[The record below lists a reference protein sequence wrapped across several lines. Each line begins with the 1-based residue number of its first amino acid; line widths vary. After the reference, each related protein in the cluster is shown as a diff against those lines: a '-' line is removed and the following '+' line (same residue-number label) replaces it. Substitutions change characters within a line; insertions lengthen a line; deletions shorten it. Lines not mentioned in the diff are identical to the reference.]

1 MTDPGVLEVSVHV
14 AARPETVFPYFTDPS
29 RYTQWMGANAVL
41 EPVPAGT
48 YRVHIRDGV
57 EAVGEFVEIDPPH
70 RLVFTWGWTHDHA
83 VAPGT
88 TRVVVTLEEEAD
100 GTRVILRHHDLPD
113 DDQRGHHAEGWQ
125 MYLARL
131 AVRVSGADPGPD
143 PNAEASGPTQP
154 KEGSA

>member
-1 MTDPGVLEVSVHV
+1 MTDPGVLEVTVHV
-14 AARPETVFPYFTDPS
+14 AARPEIVFPYFTDPS
-29 RYTQWMGANAVL
+29 RYTQWMGTNAVL

-48 YRVHIRDGV
+48 YRVYLRDGV

-88 TRVVVTLEEEAD
+88 TRVEVTLTEEAG
-100 GTRVILRHHDLPD
+100 GTRVILRHRDLPD
-113 DDQRGHHAEGWQ
+113 GEQLDHHAKGWQ

-131 AVRVSGADPGPD
+131 AVCLSGADPGPD
-143 PNAEASGPTQP
+143 PNADASERPQP
-154 KEGSA
+154 